1 MQKINM
7 MTKHR
12 KIALDF
18 SMPTAQNKGSGRKIW
33 EANGTSL
40 KKGKATLNAVLA
52 SLPYT
57 DVKQHLLL
65 RSVLRIGQEKKS
77 SAIQGNIFHEFE
89 GTQSSV
95 Y

>member
-1 MQKINM
+1 M

-18 SMPTAQNKGSGRKIW
+18 SMHIAQNKGR

-57 DVKQHLLL
+57 DVK
-65 RSVLRIGQEKKS
+65 RYTCS
-77 SAIQGNIFHEFE
+77 
-89 GTQSSV
+89 
-95 Y
+95 

>member
-1 MQKINM
+1 M

-18 SMPTAQNKGSGRKIW
+18 SMHIAQNKGR

-52 SLPYT
+52 SVPYT
-57 DVKQHLLL
+57 DVKQYLLL

-89 GTQSSV
+89 GMQSSV